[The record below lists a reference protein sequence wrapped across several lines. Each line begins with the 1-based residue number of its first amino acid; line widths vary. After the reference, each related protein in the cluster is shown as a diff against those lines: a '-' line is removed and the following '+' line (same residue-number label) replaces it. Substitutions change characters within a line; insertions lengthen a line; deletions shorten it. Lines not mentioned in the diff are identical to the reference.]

1 MKKTI
6 LKSSRVVKRAVKTVL
21 ASGLV
26 LTYFSYM
33 SVNHLYDYMFM
44 AVFLILIYR
53 YFAIED

>member
-44 AVFLILIYR
+44 AVFLVLIYR

>member
-6 LKSSRVVKRAVKTVL
+6 LKSSRVVKRAVKTII
-21 ASGLV
+21 ASAMV

-44 AVFLILIYR
+44 AVFLILIFK
-53 YFAIED
+53 YFAVED